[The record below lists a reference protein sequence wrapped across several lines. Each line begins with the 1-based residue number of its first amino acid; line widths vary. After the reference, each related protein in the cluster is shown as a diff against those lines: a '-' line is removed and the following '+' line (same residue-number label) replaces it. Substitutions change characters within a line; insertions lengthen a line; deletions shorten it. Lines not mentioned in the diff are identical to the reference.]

1 MGNGPRRRGVYWI
14 YTVVECR
21 GTTVELN
28 VGIHNTYEGEIWE

>member
-1 MGNGPRRRGVYWI
+1 MGLGGEVYTVYWI